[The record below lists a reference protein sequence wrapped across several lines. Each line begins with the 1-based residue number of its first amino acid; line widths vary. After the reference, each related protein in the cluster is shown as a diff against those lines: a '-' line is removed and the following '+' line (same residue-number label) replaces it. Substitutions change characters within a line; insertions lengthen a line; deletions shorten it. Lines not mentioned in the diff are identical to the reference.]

1 MLPGVWANVGNILGT
16 RPPRDIFRWAFTFMS
31 AAWLSL
37 PRLGIAYSRKVAW
50 LVLGAIAG
58 VARPVE
64 WMIVM
69 ATTTYKDGV
78 IG

>member
-1 MLPGVWANVGNILGT
+1 
-16 RPPRDIFRWAFTFMS
+16 MS

-58 VARPVE
+58 VARPVQ